1 MYIVILIYLFFCSLA
16 NSKHLTTFNIFVTFI
31 IMSGWYFPAYDWI
44 NYYDFYS
51 RIDDVA
57 LFNNT
62 FEPGFTALM
71 KISAWMGLE
80 YHSVYILSNVII
92 YFFVYRYCIKFRYSG
107 FVFFF
112 IFALFGFVLFAEQIR
127 QGIALAILLFASR
140 RRKFL
145 LYALVAC
152 MFHYSAVFAIALDF
166 IINSKEKNRKKMVF
180 IFSGGALVL
189 LGFLAFDVNSAMV
202 SFISNKISNHL
213 NVDIL
218 ASSFTLGL
226 MLYFIFS
233 LFCLYKKKENIVNKK
248 WQCFC
253 FGVILLGVPFP
264 VFNRFTYY
272 CYPYLI
278 PDIENLFSKYVYRG
292 ILILTIVFVI
302 GLRIV
307 ISPIYLPLMS
317 DYHFHLPG
325 VTESPD
331 YDSIRKGHCE
341 ILRSNGINDF
351 C

>member
-1 MYIVILIYLFFCSLA
+1 
-16 NSKHLTTFNIFVTFI
+16 
-31 IMSGWYFPAYDWI
+31 
-44 NYYDFYS
+44 
-51 RIDDVA
+51 
-57 LFNNT
+57 
-62 FEPGFTALM
+62 
-71 KISAWMGLE
+71 
-80 YHSVYILSNVII
+80 
-92 YFFVYRYCIKFRYSG
+92 
-107 FVFFF
+107 
-112 IFALFGFVLFAEQIR
+112 
-127 QGIALAILLFASR
+127 
-140 RRKFL
+140 
-145 LYALVAC
+145 